1 MLGRGIFVFLVLNG
15 KGILGQGTFLPKEIL
30 KDSEDNEESL
40 ESNVSEEEI
49 DDDTDGFFD
58 FDFGNLRD
66 IG

>member
-15 KGILGQGTFLPKEIL
+15 KGIWGQGTFPLKEI